1 MGQMC
6 KFNLLQLIK
15 TFQQSGTYLEWS
27 TPVYLITQDSSIQN
41 TNFDQDNFDQD
52 TFWRTA
58 EWW

>member
-52 TFWRTA
+52 TF
-58 EWW
+58 